1 MLGGEEVERGGG
13 IVRVGVNGGH
23 RWSGGCIF
31 EGNPEIDLFLPSL
44 LKQRLDLT
52 ISPSI
57 AVQTNPTVVVN
68 LPC

>member
-1 MLGGEEVERGGG
+1 M
-13 IVRVGVNGGH
+13 RVGVNGGH
-23 RWSGGCIF
+23 RWSSGCIF
-31 EGNPEIDLFLPSL
+31 EGNPEIELFLPSL

-52 ISPSI
+52 ISPSSLLLLRI